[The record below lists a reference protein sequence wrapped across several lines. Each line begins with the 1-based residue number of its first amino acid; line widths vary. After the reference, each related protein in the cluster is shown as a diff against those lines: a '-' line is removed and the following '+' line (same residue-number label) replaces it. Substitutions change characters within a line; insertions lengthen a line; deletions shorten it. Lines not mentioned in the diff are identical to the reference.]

1 MKLAESQEAVTYQSN
16 KEQFDLGSDSDD
28 EDGEQDVANVKM
40 AYIDEKVAAIC
51 ALGHFAVASPKTF
64 GPYFEKT
71 MNMLEANYN
80 FFQEYVRI
88 ETVVCY
94 KHLTEGML
102 KFHYGQ
108 LPTYKRGLVESR
120 LDPKLE
126 EFIQIELCSK
136 F

>member
-1 MKLAESQEAVTYQSN
+1 
-16 KEQFDLGSDSDD
+16 
-28 EDGEQDVANVKM
+28 M

-51 ALGHFAVASPKTF
+51 ALGHFAAAAPKQF

-71 MNMLEANYN
+71 IDVLEANYN

-88 ETVVCY
+88 ETIVCY
-94 KHLTEGML
+94 KNLTEGML
-102 KFHYGQ
+102 KFTYGKIPEYHKG
-108 LPTYKRGLVESR
+108 LPVQNR

-126 EFIQIELCSK
+126 EFIQIDLISK